1 MAIRRPPTRLWAWTA
16 SSLLPFAAWL
26 ACAPAPN
33 PPPRS
38 GPAPAPGVQARA
50 SSEPAPEPSG
60 SSGLEVVPTRRDA
73 IVEAIFGEQVQDPY
87 RWLEDG
93 RAPDVGAWVRA
104 QNHRTRQALDQLGV
118 VPALRQRLRALL
130 EVGSISLPAVRK
142 DVAGKL
148 RLFYL
153 RREGAQNQPVLL
165 WRESP
170 EQPDQTLLDLNT
182 LDPNGTT
189 ALDYFEP
196 SPKGDLV
203 AYGISRD
210 GSEDSTLYVR
220 DVASGKDLGDTIE
233 RTRYASVCWHPDGR
247 GFYYSRY
254 PTRGSVP
261 EGEEQYHRHIFE
273 HRLGNDPKRD
283 PLVFGADRALTDYPS
298 CGLSPNGRWLVVS
311 VHVGWNQTDVFLA
324 DTRVRPLKFREI
336 TERKPQTYGV
346 VVRND
351 ALYIH
356 TNEGAPRYA
365 LYRTSP
371 SAPARRQWKLVL
383 PEHPSDVLDQFDV
396 LGDRLLATYSESTIA
411 RLERFDLAGRSLGN
425 LALESLGSIG
435 GISGVHD
442 VPQAFYEFESF
453 LTPAS
458 IHQLDLGT
466 AHDTRRL
473 SVPLPIDPL
482 EYRVTQK
489 RARSKDGTAIP
500 YTLVYR
506 HDAQL
511 ASGKNPTLLYGYGG
525 FNLSLTPTFLR
536 TVYPF
541 LERGGV
547 YVQANLRGGGEFGEA
562 WHRAGQLSQKQNV
575 FDDFYAVARALVDTH
590 VTTPERLAIYGR
602 SNGGLLTAAAITQHP
617 EMYRAAVSVVP
628 LTDMLR
634 YPRFLLAQ
642 LWTPEYGSPAEPA
655 AFKWLYAYSPY
666 HRVVAGTAYPATL
679 FMTAA
684 SDTRVDPAH
693 ARKMTAMLQAAS
705 TSPYP
710 ILLRSEEKAGHGAGK
725 PMLKIVDE
733 QADLYAFVLWQLG
746 MLTPP
751 SRAVDPSAERALET
765 AGSTE

>member
-1 MAIRRPPTRLWAWTA
+1 MASRRPNLRLWLLTLGG
-16 SSLLPFAAWL
+16 LLPFVAAV
-26 ACAPAPN
+26 ACAAAPN
-33 PPPRS
+33 S
-38 GPAPAPGVQARA
+38 PAQTRPAPGPSAPARA
-50 SSEPAPEPSG
+50 TEAPRAPA
-60 SSGLEVVPTRRDA
+60 LEVVPTRRDA
-73 IVEAIFGEQVQDPY
+73 IVETIFGEQVPDPY
-87 RWLEDG
+87 RWLEDA
-93 RAPDVGAWVRA
+93 RAPEVGAWVRA
-104 QNHRTRQALDQLGV
+104 QNDRTRQALDPLGV
-118 VPALRQRLRALL
+118 LPALRERLRALIDL
-130 EVGSISLPAVRK
+130 GAVWLPAVRK
-142 DVAGKL
+142 DTAGNL
-148 RLFYL
+148 RLYYK
-153 RREGAQNQPVLL
+153 RRTGAQNQPVLL

-170 EQPDQTLLDLNT
+170 ERPDRVLLDVNA
-182 LDPNGTT
+182 LDPDGTT

-196 SPKGDLV
+196 SPNGDLV

-254 PTRGSVP
+254 PALGSVP
-261 EGEEQYHRHIFE
+261 EDEEQYYRRIFE
-273 HRLGNDPKRD
+273 HRLGTDPKSD
-283 PLVFGADRALTDYPS
+283 PLVFGSDRPLTDYPS
-298 CGLSPNGRWLVVS
+298 CALSPNGRWLVVS

-324 DTRVRPLKFREI
+324 DTRVRPLRFLEI
-336 TERKPQTYGV
+336 TDRKPQTYGV

-371 SAPARRQWKLVL
+371 NAPARRNWKLIL
-383 PEHPSDVLDQFDV
+383 PEHPRDVLDQFEV
-396 LGDRLLATYSESTIA
+396 LGDRLLAAYSESTIA
-411 RLERFDLAGRSLGN
+411 RLERFDLAGKSLGN
-425 LALESLGSIG
+425 VPLESLGSIS

-453 LTPAS
+453 LTPATT
-458 IHQLDLGT
+458 HQLDLGT

-473 SVPLPIDPL
+473 TVPLPIDPR
-482 EYRVTQK
+482 EYRVTQQ
-489 RARSKDGTAIP
+489 RATSKDGTAIP

-506 HDAQL
+506 RDANL
-511 ASGKNPTLLYGYGG
+511 SSGKNPTLLYGYGG
-525 FNLSLTPTFLR
+525 FNVSLTPTFSR
-536 TVYPF
+536 AVYPF

-562 WHRAGQLSQKQNV
+562 WHRAGQLGQKQNV
-575 FDDFYAVARALVDTH
+575 FDDFYAVARALVDTQ

-628 LTDMLR
+628 LTDMVR

-642 LWTPEYGSPAEPA
+642 LWTPEYGSPAEPE

-666 HRVVAGTAYPATL
+666 HRVAAGTAYPATL

-693 ARKMTAMLQAAS
+693 ARKMTAMLQAANA
-705 TSPYP
+705 SPYP
-710 ILLRSEEKAGHGAGK
+710 ILLRTEEKAGHGAGK
-725 PMLKIVDE
+725 PMFKVIDE
-733 QADLYAFVLWQLG
+733 YADMYAFVLWQLG
-746 MLTPP
+746 MLSQP
-751 SRAVDPSAERALET
+751 SRAVDPSAGRGLET